1 MFIRHSLAMCAGGLF
16 TGLAYYHQSKKR
28 PLLISAQPLTV
39 KNLKIQDI
47 SEAFSET
54 TKSFISNTYPS
65 LRPVIE
71 YGIPSYD
78 GLQVRE
84 KYLSSYNR

>member
-1 MFIRHSLAMCAGGLF
+1 MSIRYSLAMCAGGLF

-28 PLLISAQPLTV
+28 PFLISAQPHPV
-39 KNLKIQDI
+39 KNLEIQDVSKVI
-47 SEAFSET
+47 SET
-54 TKSFISNTYPS
+54 TKSHILNNFPRLSK
-65 LRPVIE
+65 VVE

-84 KYLSSYNR
+84 NHILSYNR

>member
-1 MFIRHSLAMCAGGLF
+1 MFIRYSLAVCAGGLF

-28 PLLISAQPLTV
+28 PFLISAQPLPA
-39 KNLKIQDI
+39 KKINDI
-47 SEAFSET
+47 SEVFSKT
-54 TKSFISNTYPS
+54 TKSYISKTYPN
-65 LRPVIE
+65 LCPVIK